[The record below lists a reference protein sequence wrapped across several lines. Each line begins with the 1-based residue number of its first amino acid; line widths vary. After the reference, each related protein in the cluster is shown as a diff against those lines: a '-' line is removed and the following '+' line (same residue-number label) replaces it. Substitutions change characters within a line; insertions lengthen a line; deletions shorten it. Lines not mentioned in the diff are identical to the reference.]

1 MIPILIMIVSFIFY
15 YFTLAPSVIWGDSAK
30 LSILSNK
37 MYLDFMPGSHS
48 LHNLIGYYW
57 GLLPFND
64 YAYGQNMLSAVFSS
78 ITVGII
84 YIIVFKLTKSIL
96 SSIVSSLVITV
107 SHTFWLF
114 SVINESYSLLFLILC
129 LTLLEAIIWNEK
141 RYNIHIFMVF
151 LLLAL
156 GICNH
161 YLTTIFLPTF
171 IIYFIIQNPKLLRNY
186 LFYICVI
193 CGSLMGGSLLLYI
206 LFQKNKLPFIHVPLN
221 TLLNEILDYQLKTF
235 YVGPEKITSEIIMYP
250 AYLFYQFP
258 GIGILIGLHGFYRVF
273 LFNKNIFIL
282 FFTIFLSIILFSLGY
297 QYQRQFILLSISYII
312 FSIWIGIGFT
322 YSINLIKLVFNIRYI
337 HYCIVIL
344 LFVTP
349 IFLYYSIPSILSI
362 YNYSP
367 INIRTIPYR
376 DNIKFYYLPDKSQNY
391 EALKYGSDIF
401 NIVDK
406 HSIIIGDFTVL
417 MVLEYLQT
425 FENMGRGVELKY
437 VDSNS
442 RTSKRIVQLIENGK
456 NVYICDIDDYRG
468 MYDIENLNLLY
479 KFMNLGPIY
488 KIEPLNSNVE
498 LN

>member
-1 MIPILIMIVSFIFY
+1 M
-15 YFTLAPSVIWGDSAK
+15 
-30 LSILSNK
+30 
-37 MYLDFMPGSHS
+37 
-48 LHNLIGYYW
+48 
-57 GLLPFND
+57 
-64 YAYGQNMLSAVFSS
+64 
-78 ITVGII
+78 
-84 YIIVFKLTKSIL
+84 
-96 SSIVSSLVITV
+96 
-107 SHTFWLF
+107 
-114 SVINESYSLLFLILC
+114 
-129 LTLLEAIIWNEK
+129 
-141 RYNIHIFMVF
+141 
-151 LLLAL
+151 
-156 GICNH
+156 
-161 YLTTIFLPTF
+161 
-171 IIYFIIQNPKLLRNY
+171 
-186 LFYICVI
+186 
-193 CGSLMGGSLLLYI
+193 
-206 LFQKNKLPFIHVPLN
+206 
-221 TLLNEILDYQLKTF
+221 
-235 YVGPEKITSEIIMYP
+235 
-250 AYLFYQFP
+250 
-258 GIGILIGLHGFYRVF
+258 
-273 LFNKNIFIL
+273 
-282 FFTIFLSIILFSLGY
+282 
-297 QYQRQFILLSISYII
+297 
-312 FSIWIGIGFT
+312 
-322 YSINLIKLVFNIRYI
+322 IKLVFNIRYI

-442 RTSKRIVQLIENGK
+442 WTSKRIVQLIENGK